1 MDEKNTL
8 NDERIEEVSGGLDP
22 ANNETAQEGLH
33 ELKPLIGK
41 DSEEFLEKV
50 SGGDLSGGPLNAYD
64 IQDLDYNIALYKK
77 QGSSLETMLSD
88 MKKYHYS
95 NESMSYVKAH
105 W

>member
-50 SGGDLSGGPLNAYD
+50 SGGDLSGGPLNAFMIYRTWTTTSLC
-64 IQDLDYNIALYKK
+64 IKNREAAWK
-77 QGSSLETMLSD
+77 QC
-88 MKKYHYS
+88 
-95 NESMSYVKAH
+95 
-105 W
+105 